1 MEKIISVIFKVE
13 SEGYQA
19 ITELKKVPITDN
31 YAVMQAALVK
41 KENGSVKI
49 LDGFDTGIETAND
62 TAIGGL
68 IGGFVGILGGP
79 LGVLLGGSLGA
90 LTGSV
95 IDTDDAVHNASL
107 IEMVSQQLV
116 DGEVVLIALEQ
127 EAEEGDAQKM
137 LSKFDVS
144 IVEEDAAEVAEEVE
158 QAIEA
163 QKEMERLARQ
173 KLREAKK
180 EEHRQIVEE
189 HRAKLSADFEVFKAK
204 IRKE

>member
-19 ITELKKVPITDN
+19 ITELKKAPITDN
-31 YAVMQAALVK
+31 YTVTQAVLVR
-41 KENGSVKI
+41 KESSSIKI
-49 LDGFDTGIETAND
+49 LDSFDTGVETRND

-79 LGVLLGGSLGA
+79 LGMLLGGSFGA
-90 LTGSV
+90 LSGSV
-95 IDTDDAVHNASL
+95 IDMDDAARNVSL
-107 IEMVSQQLV
+107 IEMVTQQLV
-116 DGEVVLIALEQ
+116 EGEVVLIALEQ
-127 EAEEGDAQKM
+127 EAEEGAAQKM

-158 QAIEA
+158 RAIEA
-163 QKEMERLARQ
+163 QKEMERQARE

-180 EEHRQIVEE
+180 EERRQKVEE
-189 HRAKLSADFEVFKAK
+189 HRAKLSADFEAFKAK
-204 IRKE
+204 FRKE